1 MLLKI
6 LLIIGVIAAVYFF
19 FIKKST
25 PLTKE
30 RHDRKKQKN
39 NDDTMVECATCGTY
53 ISTNEA
59 IISSSKFYCSTE
71 CRDNA

>member
-6 LLIIGVIAAVYFF
+6 LLVIGVIAAVYFF

-30 RHDRKKQKN
+30 RHDRKKRKEEG
-39 NDDTMVECATCGTY
+39 DTMIECATCSTY
-53 ISTNEA
+53 ISTSEA
-59 IISSSKFYCSTE
+59 IVSSGKFYCSTE
-71 CRDNA
+71 CRDKA

>member
-1 MLLKI
+1 MLKY
-6 LLIIGVIAAVYFF
+6 LLVIAVIAAIYFF

-30 RHDRKKQKN
+30 RHDRKKQKE
-39 NDDTMVECATCGTY
+39 DEDTMVECATCGTY

-59 IISSSKFYCSTE
+59 IISSSTFYCSTE
-71 CRDNA
+71 CRDKA

>member
-6 LLIIGVIAAVYFF
+6 LLVIAVIAVVYFF
-19 FIKKST
+19 FIKKSM

-30 RHDRKKQKN
+30 RQEKKKRSES
-39 NDDTMVECATCGTY
+39 DETMVECTTCGTY

-59 IISSSKFYCSTE
+59 IISASKFYCSTE
-71 CRDNA
+71 CRDKA